1 MEIAYG
7 PAPFDFAIEEVTQ
20 PSAKN
25 WQANG
30 SAVSK
35 SLI

>member
-7 PAPFDFAIEEVTQ
+7 AALFDFAIERTTQ

-30 SAVSK
+30 CAVSK
-35 SLI
+35 NLL